1 EKPKAAKVSRVG
13 TVIRCRKC
21 KQIGH
26 NRSTCERRNGQPS
39 TADSGSV
46 PANFSNTAPPQPS
59 RVVSTTQ
66 HSQTAGSSRKRK
78 STTNATPQS
87 TAAPR
92 NAKKTKAYNS
102 VVRSH
107 AKATVQTTSTGNVE
121 MNLQANVPMSQAS
134 SSVTINM
141 TSGKAHAQVTAQE
154 PPRKKLP
161 VRRPNQGQVLLLKG
175 PGEE

>member
-1 EKPKAAKVSRVG
+1 TNTMDEYIASCYSVEAFSKTYSHCLMPIEGMQGWPQSDREPMQPPGYIKMPGRPKKERRREPNEKPKAAKVSRVG

-102 VVRSH
+102 VCQI
-107 AKATVQTTSTGNVE
+107 TC
-121 MNLQANVPMSQAS
+121 
-134 SSVTINM
+134 
-141 TSGKAHAQVTAQE
+141 
-154 PPRKKLP
+154 
-161 VRRPNQGQVLLLKG
+161 
-175 PGEE
+175 